1 MKDYNHPHRLRRI
14 RIDKSRNN
22 IILIFISRNTTNN
35 DKEAGIYNTV
45 TDTEACIYNTVDDE
59 DACI

>member
-1 MKDYNHPHRLRRI
+1 MMKDKSPSSTSSI
-14 RIDKSRNN
+14 RIDKSRNKN
-22 IILIFISRNTTNN
+22 IDIYITNTTNN